1 MIKFCPLFSS
11 SSGNSVYIGE
21 NNNGILIDVGR
32 SAKQTR
38 EMLCKIGVEE
48 NAIKAVFLTHEH
60 SDHIQGL
67 SVFLK
72 RNNIPVY
79 ASAGTLLSLRQKG
92 VLTECH
98 KDFTLDDSGFEIN
111 GMFINPFKTSHDCAD
126 GRGYTVTGSDGVSKV
141 AVATDT
147 GIVTPEIINKIKGCN
162 LVYIE
167 SNHDVNMLKNGDYH
181 FELKKRI
188 LSDKGHLS
196 NDACAEVLRAL
207 VNKGTTQF
215 VLAHLSEE
223 NNTPHLAYDTS
234 INALLEMG
242 ALVNRDFQLRVAEP
256 ENQNKPILV

>member
-167 SNHDVNMLKNGDYH
+167 SNHDVTMLKNGSYH

-215 VLAHLSEE
+215 ILAHLSEE

-256 ENQNKPILV
+256 ENTAKAILV

>member
-1 MIKFCPLFSS
+1 MLESCGISEEHVAAFEQKYDENFGATIDLGAHNIVNERKFEVRTPDVTIQVNPERSDLVQTRIIDGFK
-11 SSGNSVYIGE
+11 Y
-21 NNNGILIDVGR
+21 ILIRAD
-32 SAKQTR
+32 
-38 EMLCKIGVEE
+38 EGVEV
-48 NAIKAVFLTHEH
+48 NGLFIK
-60 SDHIQGL
+60 
-67 SVFLK
+67 
-72 RNNIPVY
+72 
-79 ASAGTLLSLRQKG
+79 
-92 VLTECH
+92 
-98 KDFTLDDSGFEIN
+98 
-111 GMFINPFKTSHDCAD
+111 PFKTSHDCAD
-126 GRGYTVTGSDGVSKV
+126 GRGYIVTGSDGSSKV

-147 GIVTPEIINKIKGCN
+147 GIVTPEIINSITGCN

-167 SNHDVNMLKNGDYH
+167 SNHDVNMLKNGSYH

-256 ENQNKPILV
+256 ENNSKAILV